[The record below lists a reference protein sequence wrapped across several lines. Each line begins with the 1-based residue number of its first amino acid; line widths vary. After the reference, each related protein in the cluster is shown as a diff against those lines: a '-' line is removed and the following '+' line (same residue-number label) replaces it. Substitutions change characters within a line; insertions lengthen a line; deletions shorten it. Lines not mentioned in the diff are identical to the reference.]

1 MTMTTTITNKV
12 WGINGPVLTV
22 HGSGLAISEMV
33 KVHGLEKQKPIL
45 GEVIALKENEAII
58 QVYESTAGLRI
69 GALVEGMKQPMSVTI
84 QPGIISHIFDGDDVI
99 IGLFQEVQ

>member
-1 MTMTTTITNKV
+1 MTTNKV

-22 HGSGLAISEMV
+22 HGNGLAISEMV
-33 KVHGLEKQKPIL
+33 KVHGLEKSIL

-58 QVYESTAGLRI
+58 QVYESTIGLQT
-69 GALVEGMKQPMSVTI
+69 GAIVEGMKQPMSVII
-84 QPGIISHIFDGDDVI
+84 QPGIVGHIFDGDDVI

>member
-1 MTMTTTITNKV
+1 MTTVNKV

-33 KVHGLEKQKPIL
+33 KVYGLDKPIL
-45 GEVIALKENEAII
+45 GEVIALKENEAVI
-58 QVYESTAGLRI
+58 QVYESTVGLRA
-69 GALVEGMKQPMSVTI
+69 GAIVEGLKQPMSVTI
-84 QPGIISHIFDGDDVI
+84 QPGIIGHIFDGDDVI